1 MGQVYLSS
9 FSPHFRRQLYQAGP
23 SISNH
28 LMMADDGG
36 HFSQAAQRGGGN
48 KAAGSA
54 ETEAYPC
61 GTSKGNGRPRT
72 Q

>member
-28 LMMADDGG
+28 LMMADDAG
-36 HFSQAAQRGGGN
+36 HFSQAAQKGG
-48 KAAGSA
+48 
-54 ETEAYPC
+54 
-61 GTSKGNGRPRT
+61 
-72 Q
+72 